1 MEPNENM
8 PKQPV
13 RPVNPAGAG
22 APRPAARPVAR
33 PVVPRTVA
41 SAPVA
46 EPVEPVEPKEPTFDN
61 GPSVVGKKE
70 RKTGWVL
77 ALILLFI
84 IAAGGVGF
92 GVWAWMDG
100 NTQKDQ
106 LNSQISSLQQQ
117 NAELQDELAS
127 GGNVVGGADYANPV
141 IVSQDSEK
149 TYTIDYSSSKVL
161 GGTDALGESNQ
172 VLDISVANGKIV
184 GCSVSTAEYHE
195 GGGVSRTNSKD
206 CVIDGLDGDIYKIV
220 EFGAGHDNL
229 NDMVGFIMTN
239 GTVYYLPLYES
250 VQNENYSIRGKVN
263 LPGKVVDILTTGV
276 SNGVTGW
283 IDTVFVFEDGT
294 IIEYDESMLN

>member
-1 MEPNENM
+1 MQPNQENNI
-8 PKQPV
+8 PNRPVAARRPVSV
-13 RPVNPAGAG
+13 RPVSAA
-22 APRPAARPVAR
+22 AARVPVD
-33 PVVPRTVA
+33 TG
-41 SAPVA
+41 
-46 EPVEPVEPKEPTFDN
+46 PTFGN
-61 GPSVVGKKE
+61 GESVVEGKGGK
-70 RKTGWVL
+70 KTGWILAIVL
-77 ALILLFI
+77 LLL

-106 LNSQISSLQQQ
+106 LNSQINSLQQQ
-117 NAELQDELAS
+117 NGELQEKLANS
-127 GGNVVGGADYANPV
+127 GTIIIGSEDYVNPV
-141 IVSQDSEK
+141 ITSADSEK
-149 TYTIDYSSSKVL
+149 TYTISFSSSRVL
-161 GGTDALGESNQ
+161 GGTDALGESSQ

-220 EFGAGHDNL
+220 EFGAGQDNL
-229 NDMVGFIMTN
+229 NDIVGFIMTN

-263 LPGKVVDILTTGV
+263 LPGRVVDVLATGV

-283 IDTVFVFEDGT
+283 NDTVFVFDDGT
-294 IIEYDESMLN
+294 IVEYDESMMN